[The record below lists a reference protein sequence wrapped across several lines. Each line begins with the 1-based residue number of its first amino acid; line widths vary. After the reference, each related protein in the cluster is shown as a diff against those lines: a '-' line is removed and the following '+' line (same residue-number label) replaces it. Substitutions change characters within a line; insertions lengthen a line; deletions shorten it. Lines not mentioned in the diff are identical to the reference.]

1 MRPAERRARPFF
13 RNALTVLSSF
23 SEDSP
28 RAKMLIL
35 GARKQPEIMG
45 KARLSS
51 VGVTYKPDYTF
62 FCGQTSKTSCKVREV
77 VHRRPPSLLTPASE
91 FRVPKTFVRV
101 DDIFEGCREF
111 TENSYIHSY
120 GLLQQKETKISQENW
135 YTDRGQKSK
144 CPASSWPVPVESWTA
159 LLSQK
164 QCTMTHTEYC
174 HLGEL
179 I

>member
-1 MRPAERRARPFF
+1 MRSAERRAWPFF
-13 RNALTVLSSF
+13 RNALTVSSLF

-51 VGVTYKPDYTF
+51 VRLLMIVWPTF

-91 FRVPKTFVRV
+91 FRVPKTLVRV

-111 TENSYIHSY
+111 TENSYTHSY
-120 GLLQQKETKISQENW
+120 GLLQQTETL
-135 YTDRGQKSK
+135 KSAK
-144 CPASSWPVPVESWTA
+144 RIGTQTEARNPNVQLLVV
-159 LLSQK
+159 LSQWSHG
-164 QCTMTHTEYC
+164 QHYSPRNNA
-174 HLGEL
+174 L
-179 I
+179 